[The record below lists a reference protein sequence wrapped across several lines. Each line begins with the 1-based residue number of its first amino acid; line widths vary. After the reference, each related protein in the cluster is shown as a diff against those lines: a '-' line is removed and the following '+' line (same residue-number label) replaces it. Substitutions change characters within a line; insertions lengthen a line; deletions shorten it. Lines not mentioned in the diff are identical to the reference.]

1 MITHPTAPELLR
13 AVADFLEP
21 APAAPGYLALV
32 ARNAVAIVQRE
43 MELGPAA
50 DARAAAR
57 LRDLLALP
65 GELPALEDELAARIR
80 DRSMGLGTPGLLAHL
95 RAQVLDHLA
104 IDQPRYRHELG
115 NDGAEEK

>member
-13 AVADFLEP
+13 AAATFMES
-21 APAAPGYLALV
+21 APAQPGYLALV

-57 LRDLLALP
+57 LREFLDGPGDLA
-65 GELPALEDELAARIR
+65 ALERELAARIR
-80 DRSMGLGTPGLLAHL
+80 DGAIGVGTPGLMAHL

-104 IDQPRYRHELG
+104 IDQPRYRHEL
-115 NDGAEEK
+115 